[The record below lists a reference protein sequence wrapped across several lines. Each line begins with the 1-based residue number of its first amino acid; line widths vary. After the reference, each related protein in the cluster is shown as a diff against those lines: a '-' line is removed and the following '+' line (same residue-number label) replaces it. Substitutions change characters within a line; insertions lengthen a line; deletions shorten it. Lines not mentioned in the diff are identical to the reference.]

1 MEEKRCNAFENAL
14 WHDIRASSCCICS
27 IKCSN
32 HEKQSHQQ
40 REKMCM
46 INWKHHINYCLSLL
60 LSMQN
65 PKKNSNPI
73 RTWLCITNSNV
84 LVAPIWLF
92 FPLFDFLHIFWH
104 RLHCFPFIPF
114 LGMFEINHTQNASD
128 ITFFLGEL
136 CRFRRKWKIWKKTD
150 HMLLITLYAE
160 PSKYSVGTFCE
171 RIEECVA
178 MPRRRVKCRIID
190 MKFLCVC
197 VEPTMCLLFTEKRG
211 PNDLMIN
218 EIYTIC
224 ERGAWMCVFF
234 AMWRQTQQSKMC
246 ASCNLTF

>member
-60 LSMQN
+60 LLMQN
-65 PKKNSNPI
+65 PKKTRIQFELGSVSRI
-73 RTWLCITNSNV
+73 LMYS
-84 LVAPIWLF
+84 LLLSDYSSLF
-92 FPLFDFLHIFWH
+92 LTFSTYSDTDYIAFHLL
-104 RLHCFPFIPF
+104 PF

-136 CRFRRKWKIWKKTD
+136 CRFRRKWKIWRKKTD

-190 MKFLCVC
+190 MKFVCVC
-197 VEPTMCLLFTEKRG
+197 WAHNVFTFYRKKGTKWLDDQRNIYDLWTWCVNVCLFCNVT
-211 PNDLMIN
+211 PNPAI
-218 EIYTIC
+218 
-224 ERGAWMCVFF
+224 
-234 AMWRQTQQSKMC
+234 
-246 ASCNLTF
+246 